1 MYLFKAPTRWSDCLV
16 TRTQER
22 ALTPTWALRPLT
34 LQNEVQST
42 SNPQNVKT
50 SAYKKGTKNHW
61 RCVVYF
67 LFGSFNLD
75 LIFKILVYC
84 RPLSFSFLFRTSGIE
99 YYSQAGSTR
108 KKLQSNYTILHQS
121 GNAGGDKEMIK
132 MVKLVSYKIFKTKNS
147 NLMKFSISQ

>member
-1 MYLFKAPTRWSDCLV
+1 MYLFNAATRWSDCLV

-84 RPLSFSFLFRTSGIE
+84 RPLSFSFLFRTSGKE
-99 YYSQAGSTR
+99 YRSQTTPGEDQLPRLHRCYQAHGRCQEPSTFWLETATIFATVWPGS
-108 KKLQSNYTILHQS
+108 
-121 GNAGGDKEMIK
+121 
-132 MVKLVSYKIFKTKNS
+132 
-147 NLMKFSISQ
+147 